1 MPSDPVSI
9 VLLVVLLV
17 VSLGI
22 HEAAHAWVAL
32 KCGDTTARDL
42 GRITINP
49 VPHIDPFMTILLPM
63 MLIYFNA
70 GFLFGGA
77 KPVPVAF
84 HRLRNP
90 WRDMSLVAIAGP
102 LSNFLLAIL
111 FMLIYKLAVSFG
123 GYDNYRP
130 GSQDYQLLTAVM
142 WWSVY
147 FNLTLAA
154 FNLIPIPPLDGS
166 RIMAWLMPESARR
179 TYIQIERY
187 GLLVIM
193 GLIYLGAFRHILG
206 PMVNSMFDFVLFLVS
221 GNGAW

>member
-1 MPSDPVSI
+1 MPTDPLSI
-9 VLLVVLLV
+9 TLILVLLV
-17 VSLGI
+17 VSVSV
-22 HEAAHAWVAL
+22 HEVAHAWVAL

-42 GRITINP
+42 GRITFNP
-49 VPHIDPFMTILLPM
+49 LSHIDPFMTILLPVLLLM
-63 MLIYFNA
+63 SNT

-102 LSNFLLAIL
+102 FSNFLLAIVFL
-111 FMLIYKLAVSFG
+111 FIYKIATSIYGL
-123 GYDNYRP
+123 DQYR
-130 GSQDYQLLTAVM
+130 GSQNYQMLPAVM
-142 WWSVY
+142 YWAVHL
-147 FNLTLAA
+147 NLTLAA

-179 TYIQIERY
+179 TYVQLERY
-187 GLLVIM
+187 GMIIIIGLL
-193 GLIYLGAFRHILG
+193 YLGAFRYVIR
-206 PMVNSMFDFVLFLVS
+206 PMTDFLYNIALFLVS